1 MSHKARLQPYID
13 EVKAAGLRGESMQEK
28 LAALVGE
35 HDFTPHEIRR
45 IAEDA
50 NRGVHIALTKQAH
63 TQKKDARLRFEL
75 ADPEKLVGEARKS
88 AEASMFREG
97 SSKIAAINEAGG
109 DPFAPIPESGDVKL
123 SLYEHPLDLN
133 LAFSLE
139 EAKTRSMLLE
149 LDKTRAEVEI
159 VHNEAKSAGVSALSE
174 ASDAHDRIIQSAID
188 MVMSGVT
195 LPSLYRAVMA
205 TVSGCRLDNEKNP
218 EELRTLLR
226 MIIEGLKSRGVP
238 NHRLGFRF
246 AADRNEIDKLSIDD
260 LVSMC
265 ENAVDYDR
273 GACPPMGLTKQA
285 QYYLSKQ
292 PNYATMHETGKHP
305 FEDAAAWMEN
315 RPSQADHKLPQTYL
329 DERNTGN
336 TPGGT
341 PRVVNGDSSFTIA
354 VKDLV
359 GARDRLLKT
368 HNAQEYL
375 GLKLKEI
382 AEATGQLKRA
392 QHIAA
397 KQFQEKTAILPVV
410 GAALGALGRGVA
422 GAVGSKAV
430 QAASGALSGAGD
442 HAKDSVTP
450 KMRNSA

>member
-13 EVKAAGLRGESMQEK
+13 EVKSAGLRGESMQAK
-28 LAALVGE
+28 LASLVQAN
-35 HDFTPHEIRR
+35 DFTPHEIRR

-63 TQKKDARLRFEL
+63 AQKKDARLRFEL

-88 AEASMFREG
+88 AEASLYREG
-97 SSKIAAINEAGG
+97 SSKLAAIEEAGG

-123 SLYEHPLDLN
+123 SLYDHALDPA
-133 LAFSLE
+133 LAYSLE

-149 LDKTRAEVEI
+149 LDKTRAEIEI
-159 VHNEAKSAGVSALSE
+159 VHNEAKSAGVSAMSE
-174 ASDAHDRIIQSAID
+174 GSEAHDRIIQSAID

-226 MIIEGLKSRGVP
+226 MIVEGLKSRGVP

-246 AADRNEIDKLSIDD
+246 AADRNEIDNLSIDD
-260 LVSMC
+260 IVSMC
-265 ENAVDYDR
+265 ENAVAYDR
-273 GACPPMGLTKQA
+273 GACPPVALTKQA
-285 QYYLSKQ
+285 QYYLQKQ

-305 FEDAAAWMEN
+305 YEDAAAWFEK
-315 RPSQADHKLPQTYL
+315 RPSQADHKLPQSYL

-341 PRVVNGDSSFTIA
+341 PRIVNGDSSFTIA

-382 AEATGQLKRA
+382 SEATGQLKRA

-397 KQFQEKTAILPVV
+397 KQYAEKTAVLPLV
-410 GAALGALGRGVA
+410 GAALGTAARALPGLARASTGAALG
-422 GAVGSKAV
+422 AV
-430 QAASGALSGAGD
+430 D
-442 HAKDSVTP
+442 HAKASVTP
-450 KMRNSA
+450 SSRESA

>member
-13 EVKAAGLRGESMQEK
+13 EVKAAGLRGESMQDK
-28 LAALVGE
+28 LASIVDA
-35 HDFTPHEIRR
+35 HDLTPHEIRR

-50 NRGVHIALTKQAH
+50 NRGVHISLTKNAH
-63 TQKKDARLRFEL
+63 AQKKDARLRFEL
-75 ADPEKLVGEARKS
+75 ADPEKLVGQARKS
-88 AEASMFREG
+88 AEASMYREG
-97 SSKIAAINEAGG
+97 SSKLAAIEEAGG
-109 DPFAPIPESGDVKL
+109 DPFAPLPEAGDVKL
-123 SLYEHPLDLN
+123 SIYDHPMDPS
-133 LAFSLE
+133 LAYSLE

-159 VHNEAKSAGVSALSE
+159 VQNEAKSAGISALSE

-218 EELRTLLR
+218 EELRALLR
-226 MIIEGLKSRGVP
+226 MVVEGLKSRGVP

-246 AADRNEIDKLSIDD
+246 AADKNEIDQLSIDD
-260 LVSMC
+260 IVSMC
-265 ENAVDYDR
+265 ENAVAYDR
-273 GACPPMGLTKQA
+273 GACPPPALTKQA
-285 QYYLSKQ
+285 QYYLQKQ
-292 PNYATMHETGKHP
+292 PDYSKMHETGKHP
-305 FEDAAAWMEN
+305 YEDAAHWFEN

-341 PRVVNGDSSFTIA
+341 PRIVNGDSSFTIA

-382 AEATGQLKRA
+382 SEATGQLKRA

-397 KQFQEKTAILPVV
+397 KQLEAKLANPLLGLAARAIPAVASAI
-410 GAALGALGRGVA
+410 GAAPKKTEMQ
-422 GAVGSKAV
+422 GAVA
-430 QAASGALSGAGD
+430 
-442 HAKDSVTP
+442 
-450 KMRNSA
+450 

>member
-13 EVKAAGLRGESMQEK
+13 DVKAAGLRGESMQDK
-28 LAALVGE
+28 LASIVAAN
-35 HDFTPHEIRR
+35 DFTPHEIRR

-63 TQKKDARLRFEL
+63 AQKKDARLRFEL

-88 AEASMFREG
+88 AEASLYREG
-97 SSKIAAINEAGG
+97 SSKIAAIEEAGG
-109 DPFAPIPESGDVKL
+109 DPFAPIPEAGDVKL
-123 SLYEHPLDLN
+123 SLYEHPLDPN
-133 LAFSLE
+133 LAYSLE
-139 EAKTRSMLLE
+139 EAKTRSLLLE

-205 TVSGCRLDNEKNP
+205 TVSGCREDGKHP

-238 NHRLGFRF
+238 NHRMGFRF
-246 AADRNEIDKLSIDD
+246 AADRNEIDQLSIDD

-265 ENAVDYDR
+265 ENAVAYDR
-273 GACPPMGLTKQA
+273 GACPPMALTKQA
-285 QYYLSKQ
+285 QFYLQKQ
-292 PNYATMHETGKHP
+292 PNYATMRETGKHP
-305 FEDAAAWMEN
+305 FEDAAHWMEN
-315 RPSQADHKLPQTYL
+315 RPAQADHKLPQTYL

-354 VKDLV
+354 VRDLV

-397 KQFQEKTAILPVV
+397 KQFEEKTAVLPLV

-422 GAVGSKAV
+422 GAIGSKAV
-430 QAASGALSGAGD
+430 QATSGALSGAGD
-442 HAKDSVTP
+442 HAKDSVMP